1 MQIVSQEWWEVRDPQ
16 TRETG
21 FVPGRCLNIIS
32 REEEHLYQAGKS
44 RKIMQFSAL
53 LRVLLRCLTV
63 VVLGYIGVV
72 WSGALLEKDAARH
85 RSNIAEDQQRPK
97 EGKLSLEDLAS
108 MDLLELKAELRR
120 RGDVHPRGD
129 VRRLRAALERMIRT
143 ENESSVARQD
153 TLPPCFGELT
163 VTIRSCQDL
172 MPTHTEYANPY
183 VVITLGT
190 EDVVKKRTTTHTQT
204 LAPEIGEEFHFT
216 IPDYSEIPEHESEAQ
231 MRDRVSRV
239 AAECVLSVVVWD
251 APKGILESPCF
262 LGEVKVDLVKE
273 FGKEWLT
280 QEISREFKLSDPDFR
295 SETEHRERRLKAR
308 GSHFHDQLE
317 LGYVDLGIRFRRKEQ
332 TKPWWSGGALDGVL
346 DMASVGLDLTMIF
359 QPKLATTHEEIECDR
374 MCPNGH
380 RLLFRIED
388 GLTAAERAMLPPCDG
403 LLQVTVVSC
412 SNLLPTDS
420 EDHCSDPFV
429 SVSLPVGV
437 PKLQRTKTIKKT
449 LQPVFDQTLTW
460 KVAAKAAVPRDLVL
474 SLTVFDAYLG
484 GLAANFLGEAELDLC
499 KFYRKRWLSGKLSK
513 TLHLDDVGRDD
524 GKKLK
529 NDAALHECSK
539 REAMSLRPYGTI
551 TLHVEF
557 VATGAIRDSEE
568 NQAIVQSDGTS
579 VGEAEYQFKLAA
591 ADELA
596 SLASFDD
603 FSTDAASTEGVAQK
617 LVREAPSVTRDSPLT
632 FCMECFEALA
642 VGMRLWEC
650 VGCNFVLCA
659 ACAAKQLDWADLD
672 DDKLT
677 FRLEQAQQATSAR
690 GFDDATV
697 LARTR
702 ALISRA
708 EEAGVACEAMA
719 LLRTKLME
727 YVENSRP
734 SVLSNA
740 RLPMLSPAEAR
751 RRRERQE
758 PAQNPDSIEDLPASA
773 SEISARLC
781 SVQARLATAKASAR
795 LSSVQSRLAAAKA
808 KAESTSQTQAPVS
821 SRDLEMDL

>member
-1 MQIVSQEWWEVRDPQ
+1 M
-16 TRETG
+16 
-21 FVPGRCLNIIS
+21 
-32 REEEHLYQAGKS
+32 
-44 RKIMQFSAL
+44 
-53 LRVLLRCLTV
+53 
-63 VVLGYIGVV
+63 V

-85 RSNIAEDQQRPK
+85 RSNIAEHPQRPK
-97 EGKLSLEDLAS
+97 EGKLSPEDLAS

-143 ENESSVARQD
+143 ENESSAARQD

-172 MPTHTEYANPY
+172 MPTHTESANPY

-190 EDVVKKRTTTHTQT
+190 EDVVKKRSTTHTQT
-204 LAPEIGEEFHFT
+204 LAPEFGEEFHFT

-231 MRDRVSRV
+231 RRDRVSRV

-262 LGEVKVDLVKE
+262 LGEVKIDLVKE

-332 TKPWWSGGALDGVL
+332 AKPWWSGGALDGVL

-359 QPKLATTHEEIECDR
+359 QPKLAATQQTTECDR
-374 MCPNGH
+374 TCPNGH

-403 LLQVTVVSC
+403 SLQVTVVSC

-437 PKLQRTKTIKKT
+437 PKLQRTRTIKKT
-449 LQPVFDQTLTW
+449 LQPMFDQTLTW

-499 KFYRKRWLSGKLSK
+499 KFYRKRWLAGKLSK
-513 TLHLDDVGRDD
+513 TLHLDDFGRDD

-557 VATGAIRDSEE
+557 VATGGIRDSHDSRDSEE
-568 NQAIVQSDGTS
+568 NQAMVQSDDTS
-579 VGEAEYQFKLAA
+579 VGEVDYQVKLVEDAA
-591 ADELA
+591 KERS

-603 FSTDAASTEGVAQK
+603 FSTDAVSTEGVAQK
-617 LVREAPSVTRDSPLT
+617 KLGDQASSVIPDSPLT

-650 VGCNFVLCA
+650 AGCNFVLCA
-659 ACAAKQLDWADLD
+659 ACAATQLDWADLD
-672 DDKLT
+672 NDKLAL
-677 FRLEQAQQATSAR
+677 RLVQAQQATSAR

-702 ALISRA
+702 TLISRA
-708 EEAGVACEAMA
+708 EEAGVTCEAMP

-727 YVENSRP
+727 YVENFSKP
-734 SVLSNA
+734 SLPAKAS
-740 RLPMLSPAEAR
+740 LPMLSPAEAR

-758 PAQNPDSIEDLPASA
+758 PAALQDPIQDLPASA

-781 SVQARLATAKASAR
+781 SVQARLATAKAAAR
-795 LSSVQSRLAAAKA
+795 LSSVQSRLADAKV
-808 KAESTSQTQAPVS
+808 KADESASSTQAQ
-821 SRDLEMDL
+821 MDL